1 MASNEGL
8 KFGSDEAK
16 PAINLNYRTT
26 KNKTAGTAGSKETS
40 CNPCGRDKIIENAN
54 IYCSDCAELLC
65 NECTK
70 HHKRNKFTATHK
82 LCELKEDIDGMAKL
96 NYLNKI
102 SKCEK
107 HVNEEVKYLC
117 RGHNQLCCN
126 ECAIVEHRQCR
137 DLVSIATERSTDLT
151 LEEAENNISKIKN
164 HASIL
169 LELEHKAVAKVS
181 ESEKE
186 VKNMLKCLK
195 GDIDYAFSAVEQALT
210 ANLDQQ
216 RQGVNISIQS
226 RIVRLEYL
234 MNCIKQ
240 AELKLNATKEFG
252 KDQQQEYLVRRDL
265 TSEIKTNAQILS
277 ECHSNAKQEKLALA
291 GSDKVRQG
299 INQYLRQSIAVTVIN
314 IRENLPTPPIL
325 SGVKA
330 IETKVSPNKDKHN
343 FKVSSKQVGSL
354 GFSSVLRLALSSA
367 DDDWN

>member
-8 KFGSDEAK
+8 KYGSDEAK
-16 PAINLNYRTT
+16 PAINVTWRTI
-26 KNKTAGTAGSKETS
+26 KNKTAGTEGSKETF

-82 LCELKEDIDGMAKL
+82 LCELKDDIDGMAKL

-151 LEEAENNISKIKN
+151 LEEAENNISNINK

-169 LELEHKAVAKVS
+169 LEHEHNAVAKVS

-186 VKNMLKCLK
+186 VKDMLKCLK
-195 GDIDYAFSAVEQALT
+195 GDIDYAFTAVEQALK

-216 RQGVNISIQS
+216 RQSVTISIQS
-226 RIVRLEYL
+226 RILRLEYL

-240 AELKLNATKEFG
+240 SELKLNATKEFG
-252 KDQQQEYLVRRDL
+252 KDQQEYLVRRDL
-265 TSEIKTNAQILS
+265 TSEIKTTVQILS
-277 ECHSNAKQEKLALA
+277 ECHSNSKQEKLALV
-291 GSDKVRQG
+291 GSDKIRQG
-299 INQYLRQSIAVTVIN
+299 INQYLRQSLAVTVTN
-314 IRENLPTPPIL
+314 IRENLPPLPIL

-330 IETKVSPNKDKHN
+330 VETKVSPIKGIQNYKGSAKE
-343 FKVSSKQVGSL
+343 FRRSRFSSAVSSA
-354 GFSSVLRLALSSA
+354 ALSS
-367 DDDWN
+367 DDD